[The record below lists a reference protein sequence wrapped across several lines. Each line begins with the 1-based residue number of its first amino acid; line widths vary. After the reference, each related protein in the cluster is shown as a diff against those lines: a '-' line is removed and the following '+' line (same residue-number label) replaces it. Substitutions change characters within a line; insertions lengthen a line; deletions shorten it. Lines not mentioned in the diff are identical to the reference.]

1 MNTTLTAMKKIKH
14 FDVINHKKEKKY
26 AKDLLSSISTKYGS
40 LEDNVNSLSG
50 GNQQKIVI
58 AKWLATDSKCIIF
71 DEPTRGVDVGAK
83 TEIYKIIN
91 ELAENGVAVIVIAS
105 EMPEIIGL
113 CDRSYVMN
121 NGEIV
126 GELQKEQ
133 LSEQN
138 LIQLSMGV

>member
-1 MNTTLTAMKKIKH
+1 TTLSALQKVKNMDIISK
-14 FDVINHKKEKKY
+14 NKEIQY
-26 AKDLLSSISTKYGS
+26 TRELLAKLNTKYNS
-40 LEDNVNSLSG
+40 INDNANSLSG

-133 LSEQN
+133 LSE
-138 LIQLSMGV
+138 